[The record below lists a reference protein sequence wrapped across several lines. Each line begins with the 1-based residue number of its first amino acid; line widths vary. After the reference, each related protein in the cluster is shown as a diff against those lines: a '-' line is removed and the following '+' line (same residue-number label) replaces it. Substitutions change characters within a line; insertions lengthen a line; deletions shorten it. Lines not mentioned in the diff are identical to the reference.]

1 MHMFEIEK
9 KWRMSISSLQDN
21 ESIYKR
27 LIETLDHHAVWDVS
41 SYNSER
47 IIKQHIEQYCL
58 LMDADKLVRIRRSYS
73 DPGDPA
79 PLQQYTMT
87 VKCNT
92 SASPIKRIELNT
104 KLDDNMGA
112 QLIERCSSIGV
123 RKTRYVIPYLNPYK
137 SGESMVMNRISHIYI
152 DIYHDKLEGLVLV
165 EVEFEN
171 MNESASFDWKD
182 VIPNINNSQTR
193 LILDAI
199 YSKGCLTECTNS
211 PSYKFVNLGRSI
223 LKKLWTGEYIVC
235 PE

>member
-1 MHMFEIEK
+1 MHMYEIEK

-27 LIETLDHHAVWDVS
+27 LIETLNYHAVWDVS

-47 IIKQHIEQYCL
+47 IIKQHIEQRCL
-58 LMDADKLVRIRRSYS
+58 LMDKDKLVRIRRSYS
-73 DPGDPA
+73 DTDEPL

-87 VKCNT
+87 VKCDT
-92 SASPIKRIELNT
+92 DTSPIKRIELNT

-112 QLIERCSSIGV
+112 QLMEKCSSIGV
-123 RKTRYVIPYLNPYK
+123 RKTRYVIPYLNPY
-137 SGESMVMNRISHIYI
+137 MMNKINHIYI

-165 EVEFEN
+165 EVEFGN
-171 MNESASFDWKD
+171 MNESDSFDWKD

-193 LILDAI
+193 CILEAI
-199 YSKGCLTECTNS
+199 YSKGCLNECTNN

-223 LKKLWTGEYIVC
+223 LKRLWTGEYIVC